1 MMRMMGIGFVAQRGA
16 VCEAEGGE
24 FRIGHPKGFLR
35 GVGSGTEARDPVE
48 VAARLPRAAAGRRLR
63 ADGGG
68 DESEDLALVEP
79 AQAHVL
85 IDVPG
90 AGGDVCCEVAGAA
103 DGAEAE
109 GGGGE
114 ALGGAELGEGV
125 EEGGGGAVGGLAV
138 VAEEGGE
145 GAEQE
150 EEVEVG
156 EGAVDVPGA
165 GDFGRDDRGVL
176 FVG

>member
-1 MMRMMGIGFVAQRGA
+1 M
-16 VCEAEGGE
+16 
-24 FRIGHPKGFLR
+24 
-35 GVGSGTEARDPVE
+35 
-48 VAARLPRAAAGRRLR
+48 ARLAVPSRLR
-63 ADGGG
+63 ADRRV
-68 DESEDLALVEP
+68 DESKNFDFVEP
-79 AQAHVL
+79 LQAHVL
-85 IDVPG
+85 VHVPRAGVIDVCG
-90 AGGDVCCEVAGAA
+90 EVAYAS

-114 ALGGAELGEGV
+114 ALGGSEIGKSV

-145 GAEQE
+145 GAEHE

-156 EGAVDVPGA
+156 EDVVEVPGA
-165 GDFGRDDRGVL
+165 LDLGRDHCGVL